1 VTFGANY
8 SRSVNRKWEKTDTD
22 ELFIA
27 EALWRGHG
35 ERINEY
41 MARHKTE
48 GTEYLVYLLRTNADG
63 LVIPAPVDEYLDAFT
78 GEPIE
83 KEKLLPFMPKKSPNK
98 KQRVEELGIAETFPR
113 TVKIDGGSLGK
124 FRLGLHS
131 IVIDRE
137 QYLIEV

>member
-1 VTFGANY
+1 
-8 SRSVNRKWEKTDTD
+8 
-22 ELFIA
+22 
-27 EALWRGHG
+27 
-35 ERINEY
+35 
-41 MARHKTE
+41 M
-48 GTEYLVYLLRTNADG
+48 
-63 LVIPAPVDEYLDAFT
+63 PAPVDEYLDAFT

-83 KEKLLPFMPKKSPNK
+83 KEKLLPFMPKKSPSK